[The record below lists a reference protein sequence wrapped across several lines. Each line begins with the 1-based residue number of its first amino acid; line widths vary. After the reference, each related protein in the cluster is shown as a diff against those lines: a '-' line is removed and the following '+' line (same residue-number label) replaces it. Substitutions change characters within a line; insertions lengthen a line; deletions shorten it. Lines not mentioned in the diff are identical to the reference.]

1 MATTHTQTKAEGKTD
16 DTERKTDKQEQARA
30 EQGREGRAEQGRAAQ
45 QREGEEDRAQAERNA
60 DRATER
66 LADAG
71 RTLADTGAETMR
83 RGTSLAR
90 DTMERT
96 SQAQAEMMR
105 NFSDQ
110 MGRMVDFSN
119 PETQRTME
127 RASENMRVVARY
139 GTAVVERAQPLM
151 QEIVNYTS
159 QAAQAQLQ
167 AFGKL
172 QRARTPFDLIATQGE
187 LMRTE
192 LELWIRS
199 GRRIGEMMS
208 QMGEQFE
215 ELLQDQEGKA
225 RSQSEDAQRQ
235 SGRGGRGNQSQ
246 GREQGRDQDD
256 DRRKA
261 S

>member
-1 MATTHTQTKAEGKTD
+1 MAATNTPNKAEGKD
-16 DTERKTDKQEQARA
+16 DTERKNEQNRGEQAR
-30 EQGREGRAEQGRAAQ
+30 GGQ
-45 QREGEEDRAQAERNA
+45 QREGEESRAQAERNA

-66 LADAG
+66 MADAG
-71 RTLADTGAETMR
+71 RSLADSGAETMR

-96 SQAQAEMMR
+96 TQAQAEMMR

-110 MGRMVDFSN
+110 MGRMVDFSS

-139 GTAVVERAQPLM
+139 GTAVAERAQPLM

-172 QRARTPFDLIATQGE
+172 QRARTPFDLMAAQGE

-199 GRRIGEMMS
+199 GRRIGELMA
-208 QMGEQFE
+208 QMGEQVE
-215 ELLQDQEGKA
+215 DLLQDEENQA
-225 RSQSEDAQRQ
+225 RGQSEDGQRQ
-235 SGRGGRGNQSQ
+235 SGRGGRGNQ
-246 GREQGRDQDD
+246 GREQGQGRDQDE